1 MGLNLGNTHIGE
13 IYLGDTKITE
23 AYLGSSKIYGSA
35 TPVDPYNPL
44 GLPANTIRCKFNS
57 SSYTP
62 TIGDSQTLVETGDN
76 YSVWDIYIASN
87 TWSQLFVRSTRLTE
101 VLGANTTNVTSM
113 SGLFMSAYTL
123 TKLAL
128 FDTSN
133 VTNMYYFCGGADTLT
148 NIPLFNT
155 SKVTDVGYAFNNCYY
170 VTGGALALYNQMA
183 TQANPPS
190 NHYRTFY
197 QCGKNTTT
205 GAAELAQIPSD
216 WKSV

>member
-1 MGLNLGNTHIGE
+1 MGLNLGNTNIGE
-13 IYLGDTKITE
+13 IYLGNTKIAE
-23 AYLGSSKIYGSA
+23 AYLGSSKIYSSGP
-35 TPVDPYNPL
+35 PVDPYNPL

-87 TWSQLFVRSTRLTE
+87 SWNSLFERSTRLTE
-101 VLGANTTNVTSM
+101 VLGANTTNVTNM
-113 SGLFMSAYTL
+113 SGMFYSAYTL
-123 TKLAL
+123 TTLAL

-133 VTNMYYFCGGADTLT
+133 VTNMESFCNNAGSLT
-148 NIPLFNT
+148 YIPLFNT
-155 SKVTDVGYAFNNCYY
+155 SNVTTVYNAFNYCRY
-170 VTGGALALYNQMA
+170 VTGGALALYNQMS

-197 QCGKNTTT
+197 NCGSSTTT
-205 GAAELAQIPSD
+205 GAAELAQIPSG
-216 WKSV
+216 WKDP